1 MSSSSGSQS
10 VSVLDFDAEMTSANS
25 SSSSSSSADVQQP
38 RQISRRNKTIA
49 AISSAATT
57 SLLMTPFDVIKTR
70 MQTQAPPEPLFQPSL
85 GSSSGSTCC
94 QTKQVV
100 SQEGVACRYDPRVE
114 KNMKG
119 SSSRIPNSRSS
130 APFTSAGSGSSRPR
144 VVHPTAHTS
153 ANHMSGAACIYPDKN
168 VAARELKQIQNHNR
182 LSGLWD
188 GVKKVGR
195 TEGIRGLW
203 RGLTPT
209 LVMTVPSQ
217 LTYMTCYDLFRSNIL
232 SLRPPATTSSSP
244 SLSNVSGYHMM
255 ASLTSGALARSIS
268 ATLVTPLELIR
279 TRLQA
284 STTSHKL
291 STTFS
296 NLRVEVMNKGPRV
309 LFRGLVPTLY
319 RDVPFSAIYFT
330 GYESMKLV
338 LSGAGFGERRDDSQR
353 HQDFAIAF
361 LSGAT
366 SGFVAAIFTQPF
378 DVIKTRLQAF
388 EHQTVSRSGAVSA
401 NIPKT
406 TMQVWRQIMQTEG
419 AKGLMRGVSP
429 RIAKVAPACGVM
441 ISCFEL
447 VARGLDEYF

>member
-1 MSSSSGSQS
+1 MSSNSGSQS
-10 VSVLDFDAEMTSANS
+10 VSVLDLDAEMAAGNN
-25 SSSSSSSADVQQP
+25 QQP

-49 AISSAATT
+49 AISSAAAT

-70 MQTQAPPEPLFQPSL
+70 MQTQAPPEPLFQPSIGS
-85 GSSSGSTCC
+85 GSSTSCC

-114 KNMKG
+114 SSTSKAG
-119 SSSRIPNSRSS
+119 SSRIPSSRTS
-130 APFTSAGSGSSRPR
+130 APFSSAGSGSSRPR
-144 VVHPTAHTS
+144 VVQSTARTP

-188 GVKKVGR
+188 GVIKVGR
-195 TEGIRGLW
+195 SEGIRGLW

-217 LTYMTCYDLFRSNIL
+217 LTYMTCYDMFRTNIL
-232 SLRPPATTSSSP
+232 ALRPPATTSSSP
-244 SLSNVSGYHMM
+244 SLSNVSGYQMM

-284 STTSHKL
+284 SSTSHKL

-296 NLRVEVMNKGPRV
+296 NLRVEVMNSGPRV

-338 LSGAGFGERRDDSQR
+338 LSGAGFGERRDDSLR
-353 HQDFAIAF
+353 RQDFAVAF
-361 LSGAT
+361 VSGAT

-388 EHQTVSRSGAVSA
+388 EHQSTARSNA

-429 RIAKVAPACGVM
+429 RVAKVAPACGVM

-447 VARGLDEYF
+447 IARGLDEYF

>member
-1 MSSSSGSQS
+1 MSFNSGSQS
-10 VSVLDFDAEMTSANS
+10 VSVLDLDAEMKSAGS
-25 SSSSSSSADVQQP
+25 SSDVQQP

-49 AISSAATT
+49 AISSAAAT

-70 MQTQAPPEPLFQPSL
+70 MQTQAPPEPLFQPL
-85 GSSSGSTCC
+85 KGSGSGTSCC

-100 SQEGVACRYDPRVE
+100 SQEGVACRYDPRIE
-114 KNMKG
+114 GNSKNG
-119 SSSRIPNSRSS
+119 SSRIPSSRTST
-130 APFTSAGSGSSRPR
+130 PFSSAGSSSSRPR
-144 VVHPTAHTS
+144 
-153 ANHMSGAACIYPDKN
+153 HMSGAACIYPDKK

-188 GVKKVGR
+188 GVIKVGR
-195 TEGIRGLW
+195 TEGVRGLW

-217 LTYMTCYDLFRSNIL
+217 LTYMTCYDLFRTNIL
-232 SLRPPATTSSSP
+232 ALRPPMTTTNSP
-244 SLSNVSGYHMM
+244 SLSNVSGYQMM

-338 LSGAGFGERRDDSQR
+338 LSGAGFGERRDDSLR
-353 HQDFAIAF
+353 RQDFAVAF

-388 EHQTVSRSGAVSA
+388 EHQSTSHTNV
-401 NIPKT
+401 PKT

-429 RIAKVAPACGVM
+429 RVAKVAPACGVM

-447 VARGLDEYF
+447 VARGLDEYL

>member
-1 MSSSSGSQS
+1 MSLNSGSQS
-10 VSVLDFDAEMTSANS
+10 VTVLDIDAEMKQT
-25 SSSSSSSADVQQP
+25 DIQQP

-49 AISSAATT
+49 AISSAAAT

-70 MQTQAPPEPLFQPSL
+70 MQTQAPPEPLFQPSI
-85 GSSSGSTCC
+85 GSGSGTSCC
-94 QTKQVV
+94 QTKQIV

-114 KNMKG
+114 GTKAG
-119 SSSRIPNSRSS
+119 SSRIPSSRTS
-130 APFTSAGSGSSRPR
+130 APFSSAGSGSSRPR
-144 VVHPTAHTS
+144 VVQQSARTS

-188 GVKKVGR
+188 GVIKVGR
-195 TEGIRGLW
+195 SEGIRGLW

-217 LTYMTCYDLFRSNIL
+217 LTYMTCYDLFRTNIL
-232 SLRPPATTSSSP
+232 ALRPPATTSSSP

-284 STTSHKL
+284 SSTSHKL
-291 STTFS
+291 STTFA

-338 LSGAGFGERRDDSQR
+338 LSGAGFGERRDDSLR
-353 HQDFAIAF
+353 RQDFAVAF

-388 EHQTVSRSGAVSA
+388 EHQTTGRSNA
-401 NIPKT
+401 NVPKT

-429 RIAKVAPACGVM
+429 RVAKVAPACGVM

-447 VARGLDEYF
+447 VARGLDEYC

>member
-1 MSSSSGSQS
+1 MSSNSGSQS
-10 VSVLDFDAEMTSANS
+10 ITVLDFDAEMASASTSNN
-25 SSSSSSSADVQQP
+25 VQQP

-49 AISSAATT
+49 AISSAGVT

-70 MQTQAPPEPLFQPSL
+70 MQTQAPPEPLFQPSI
-85 GSSSGSTCC
+85 GSGSGTSCC

-100 SQEGVACRYDPRVE
+100 SQEGVACKFDPRVE
-114 KNMKG
+114 SSSK
-119 SSSRIPNSRSS
+119 STSSRIPPPSRTSA
-130 APFTSAGSGSSRPR
+130 APFSSAGSGSSRPR
-144 VVHPTAHTS
+144 VIQPTTHTS
-153 ANHMSGAACIYPDKN
+153 ANHMSGAACIYPDKK

-188 GVKKVGR
+188 GVIKVGR

-217 LTYMTCYDLFRSNIL
+217 LTYMTCYDLFRTNIL
-232 SLRPPATTSSSP
+232 ALRPPATTSSSP

-291 STTFS
+291 STTFA
-296 NLRVEVMNKGPRV
+296 NLQAEVMNKGPRV

-338 LSGAGFGERRDDSQR
+338 LSGAGFGERRDDSLR
-353 HQDFAIAF
+353 RQDFAVAF

-388 EHQTVSRSGAVSA
+388 EHQTTSRSGISNAK
-401 NIPKT
+401 IPKT
-406 TMQVWRQIMQTEG
+406 TMEVWRQIMQTEG

-429 RIAKVAPACGVM
+429 RVAKVAPACGVM